1 MSLNC
6 RFGCSVDR
14 FGRIEV
20 GGGMVDDVHV
30 DRYVPTD
37 NFPDREEAG
46 TPNIAGAIALATVLY
61 TLKRIGMDFIDAEES
76 ALVRYAI
83 DELTQIEGVV
93 IYGHTDA
100 SECHRTGA
108 VSINIRGMHHS
119 LTAAILN
126 DYFNIAVRNACFCAH
141 PYVREMIT
149 DDLMG
154 QMDGLSNEE
163 LEALA
168 ELQRGMVRASFGI
181 YNTRAD
187 VDALV
192 AALRDISERQDYY
205 LSQYEKT
212 DCDTFHHRTF
222 HFDSAP
228 VFSTTRAVDA
238 WLAA

>member
-1 MSLNC
+1 M
-6 RFGCSVDR
+6 
-14 FGRIEV
+14 
-20 GGGMVDDVHV
+20 DV
-30 DRYVPTD
+30 
-37 NFPDREEAG
+37 
-46 TPNIAGAIALATVLY
+46 
-61 TLKRIGMDFIDAEES
+61 IDAEET

-83 DELTQIEGVV
+83 DELTQIEDVV
-93 IYGHTDA
+93 IYGHNDA
-100 SECHRTGA
+100 RECHRTGA

-149 DDLMG
+149 DDLMD

-181 YNTRAD
+181 YNTHAD

-192 AALRDISERQDYY
+192 AALRDISKRQEYY
-205 LSQYEKT
+205 SAQYEKT
-212 DCDTFHHRTF
+212 DCDTFHHRSF

-228 VFSTTRAVDA
+228 VFSTARAVDA
-238 WLAA
+238 WLAN